1 MKTYRV
7 KHILVKHLYEAQ
19 DLLKKLDSGASFD
32 DLAKKFS
39 DCPSAP
45 QSGDLGILKTGQAV
59 EEFEEES
66 LKLKVN
72 EITTKPVR
80 TKFGYHLI
88 KRID

>member
-7 KHILVKHLYEAQ
+7 KHILVRHLYEAQ
-19 DLLKKLDSGASFD
+19 DLLKKLNSGSNFD

-39 DCPSAP
+39 ECPSASN
-45 QSGDLGILKTGQAV
+45 SGDLGVLKSGQAV

-66 LKLKVN
+66 LKLKIN
-72 EITTKPVR
+72 EITTKPIR

-88 KRID
+88 KRIA